1 MSDPIYF
8 KIQAWATN
16 ILIIIFSAIVLLKF
30 TKLREKTGGLYMIL
44 VLTIADLS
52 FPVMNALTIEF
63 VNSNDSALL
72 FAAISSFQ
80 NRFSLY
86 WSAAIAIYTYQILVS
101 RDFDEKVFIKKS
113 FIITCAIVSIFP
125 IIILLQLFGITIEY
139 VGPGLYGISYPLHG
153 LFDKMMYL
161 LFLDFLGYVVPA
173 IIIFTFY
180 YRVSKTIKQSYGF
193 IGASGE
199 VSSTKSFSFAIIPII
214 CFAPEVLSDCYYI
227 FQGINIYPFGV
238 ILVVSLLHRSW
249 GFLNL
254 CAFWFL
260 NPISRHSMSIST
272 SDLGR
277 HSDRYILEE

>member
-1 MSDPIYF
+1 
-8 KIQAWATN
+8 
-16 ILIIIFSAIVLLKF
+16 
-30 TKLREKTGGLYMIL
+30 MIL

-63 VNSNDSALL
+63 VVGKESALF

-125 IIILLQLFGITIEY
+125 FIILLQLFGITIEY

-153 LFDKMMYL
+153 IFDKIMYL

-173 IIIFTFY
+173 LIIFVFY
-180 YRVSKTIKQSYGF
+180 YKVSQTIKNSYGF
-193 IGASGE
+193 IGVTGE

-227 FQGINIYPFGV
+227 FQNINIYPFGV
-238 ILVVSLLHRSW
+238 ILIVSLLHRSW

-260 NPISRHSMSIST
+260 NPIARHSMSISN
-272 SDLGR
+272 SDHQRQSTRSL
-277 HSDRYILEE
+277 LEE